1 MKMRRAIAG
10 VSALV
15 VAAGLTTACSSG
27 GSGSGSTTSA
37 DALQGKVTGS
47 ITVLTNRTDIVDS
60 VLRKKYAPEFQK
72 LYPGTSVKFEAITNY
87 EQDVTTRLGSGNAG
101 DVALI
106 PAGVGRKQLQQFFV
120 PLGTQ
125 AALEKTYRFIPNQ
138 SYDGTAYG
146 IPTFGNTIGFVYNK
160 PVWKQAGITST
171 PKTPDEFL
179 NDLKQVKAKTSA
191 TPYYTNYKDQ
201 WPLSQF
207 NGDAGVLNNPNAAND
222 LNSDKAPWGN
232 DKNYVGLSDG
242 LLFDIVHAGLS
253 EKDPTTT
260 SWESSKAYLAT
271 GKISSM
277 FLGSWALTQ
286 MQEAATKA
294 GKSPEDIGFMPFP
307 WRVDGQAYA
316 TLGPDFYQAVTK
328 SSNNKA
334 TADAWI
340 KWFALKSGYA
350 ELNGGVGAAK
360 DSKNPAAL
368 KEFADA
374 GVKYVEADP
383 APKGKENLQTEIIK
397 ASQIDLTGG
406 VYRQKLVDVARG
418 AASGDRKSYF
428 DSLNKSWADGIS
440 SASSGG

>member
-15 VAAGLTTACSSG
+15 LAAGLTTACSSG
-27 GSGSGSTTSA
+27 GGDSSSSGA
-37 DALQGKVTGS
+37 DALKGDVTGS

-60 VLRKKYAPEFQK
+60 VLRKKYAPEFEK

-87 EQDVTTRLGSGNAG
+87 EQDVTTRLSSGNAG

-120 PLGTQ
+120 PLGKQ
-125 AALEKTYRFIPNQ
+125 ADLEKEYRFIPGQ
-138 SYDGTAYG
+138 SYDGSSYG

-160 PVWKQAGITST
+160 PVWAQAGITSIPTT
-171 PKTPDEFL
+171 PTEFL
-179 NDLKQVKAKTSA
+179 NDLKQVKDKTSA

-207 NGDAGVLNNPNAAND
+207 NGDLGVLDNANASND
-222 LNSDKAPWGN
+222 LNTDKAPWGG
-232 DKNYVGLSDG
+232 DKSYVGVSDG
-242 LLFDIVHAGLS
+242 LLFDIVNQGLS

-277 FLGSWALTQ
+277 FLGSWALVQ
-286 MQEAATKA
+286 MQEAAKAA
-294 GKSPEDIGFMPFP
+294 GKSADDIGFMPFP
-307 WRVDGQAYA
+307 YRVDGKAYA

-328 SSNNKA
+328 SSANKP

-340 KWFALKSGYA
+340 TWFSTKSGYA
-350 ELNGGVGAAK
+350 ALNGGVGAQK
-360 DSKNPAAL
+360 DSENPPQL
-368 KEFADA
+368 KEFADQ
-374 GVKYVEADP
+374 GVNYVEDKP
-383 APKGKENLQTEIIK
+383 APDGKENLQTEIVK

-406 VYRQKLVDVARG
+406 IYRQKLVDVARG
-418 AASGDRKSYF
+418 AASGDRQSYF
-428 DSLNKSWADGIS
+428 DSLNKAWAAGI
-440 SASSGG
+440 ADAPSSG